1 MEPYKQTNGRK
12 FKQWLA
18 VVMIAVA
25 IIAFI
30 VMMCIPMHFVARII
44 ACVVEVALVLG
55 GIGLYQSQE

>member
-30 VMMCIPMHFVARII
+30 VMMCIPMHFVARIVGCI
-44 ACVVEVALVLG
+44 VEVALVLG